1 MYLCVS
7 LSECDPC
14 SSISFLHILTDPYI
28 HTQTHTHQNQ
38 NTQSS
43 VMTYGVEEVPEAR
56 FNYDVSPMSVIVKKT
71 GRRWYEFV
79 TSLFGI
85 LGGTFT
91 VVGLV
96 DSTLHRLLKS
106 PKLRS

>member
-1 MYLCVS
+1 
-7 LSECDPC
+7 
-14 SSISFLHILTDPYI
+14 
-28 HTQTHTHQNQ
+28 
-38 NTQSS
+38 
-43 VMTYGVEEVPEAR
+43 MTYGVEEVPEAR